1 MAAQAEAMIRKKKRK
16 ALHSSVLSQILFV
29 LTIVLSFVF
38 PYLLLLFY
46 ANFTT
51 IFFGIVLETF
61 CAFSAYV
68 LLLADGYREDGKFAQ
83 WWAEFTVRLRD
94 TWKEMNR

>member
-16 ALHSSVLSQILFV
+16 ALHSSVLTQIFFV
-29 LTIVLSFVF
+29 LAIVLSFVF
-38 PYLLLLFY
+38 PYLLFLLY

-61 CAFSAYV
+61 CAFSAYI
-68 LLLADGYREDGKFAQ
+68 LLLADGYREDGKFAE